1 MPVVSIVV
9 PILNVEMHL
18 SRCLESLLGQTLK
31 EIEIILATDGG
42 DECNAICN
50 KYKQQDP
57 HIKIIFQPGC
67 YGRAVN
73 LGIEIAEGEYIGIV
87 EPDDWCALNM
97 FEKLYLRAKQY
108 DADVVK
114 AGFYCVENRTLR
126 KEILSKNRKFLNPD
140 TDGDFFT
147 FPSSIW
153 SAIYRK
159 DFLTKKSI
167 KFIEQKIY
175 YVDVSFAIETFLKT
189 KKFLYLPEALYFY
202 NCSNPNSSV
211 KNKEIVNDGIL
222 VEEFLFRRL
231 DTKLFSRIKKK
242 YLMGLAARVKW
253 NLNRIADY
261 EKKCLFWKSAS
272 EYIRKINL
280 SSADLIDLRNNE
292 FKHLLVCLYQ
302 NTDYDDYKRK

>member
-9 PILNVEMHL
+9 PILNFEMHL

-57 HIKIIFQPGC
+57 RIKIIFQPGC

-97 FEKLYLRAKQY
+97 FEKLYLKAKQY

-114 AGFYCVENRTLR
+114 AGYYYVENRMLR
-126 KEILSKNRKFLNPD
+126 KEIYSKNLRFLNRD
-140 TDGDFFT
+140 TDDEFFT

-159 DFLTKKSI
+159 DFLVKNSI
-167 KFIEQKIY
+167 KFVEQKLY
-175 YVDVSFAIETFLKT
+175 YVDVSFAMETFLKAE
-189 KKFLYLPEALYFY
+189 KFLYLPDGLYFY
-202 NCSNPNSSV
+202 NGDNPSSSV

-222 VEEFLFRRL
+222 VEEFLFHRL
-231 DTKLFSRIKKK
+231 DTKLFSRVKKQ
-242 YLMGLAARVKW
+242 YLMGFASRVKW

-280 SSADLIDLRNNE
+280 SSTDLIDIRNNE
-292 FKHLLVCLYQ
+292 LKRLLICLCQ
-302 NTDYDDYKRK
+302 NANYNNYKRK